1 MAARDFP
8 RFMELPAELRLQIW
22 SHCLPGPRVVEM
34 DFALSDHQLTVPNGC
49 HRELWLSHA
58 GHYPVMSRVCHEARS
73 VALERCQY
81 ATNGTQGP
89 HYSPMDPLL
98 DAPPVRLRKG
108 FDILHLNWHY
118 GYRSYVGESRPPKHL
133 WNTFEWLAGQ
143 AAAVSVSADL
153 LLPFEPERLY
163 ASPYTT
169 SMYGRDT
176 KRFDPHRLH
185 YVVLANVEIHITA
198 KEAVQ
203 AGVFG
208 DLGEEPI
215 QLVDPRDTAAITKYR
230 DVWKRH
236 QPEPPFAEERD
247 VAEFFAAAIEG
258 AADYCARVEKWR
270 QNMEKVWL
278 LHKCHEFNTPQEV
291 CEEIW
296 PHRWEDG
303 NVHFLPAPGSV
314 RNWDGKA
321 LQFAREHPWVQ
332 TQLALM
338 PRFEPAIMFRHCVG
352 WCGPRGS
359 ANRSQALRYKAG
371 VTPLDHIRGAQRDI
385 VIWRAKQRGE
395 IDCRPYPHND
405 PV

>member
-8 RFMELPAELRLQIW
+8 RFMDLPGELRLQIW
-22 SHCLPGPRVVEM
+22 SYCLPGPRVVEM
-34 DFALSDHQLTVPNGC
+34 DFTLSYHQLTVPVGC
-49 HRELWLSHA
+49 HRELWSSHA
-58 GHYPVMSRVCHEARS
+58 GHYPVMSRAVAR
-73 VALERCQY
+73 ERFQY

-118 GYRSYVGESRPPKHL
+118 GYKGVDVFWPPKHL
-133 WNTFEWLAGQ
+133 WKTFEWLAGQ

-153 LLPFEPERLY
+153 LLPFEPKQVYANPYITSLHERNV
-163 ASPYTT
+163 
-169 SMYGRDT
+169 
-176 KRFDPHRLH
+176 KRFKPDRLH

-198 KEAVQ
+198 REAAQ
-203 AGVFG
+203 AAVIG

-215 QLVDPRDTAAITKYR
+215 QLVDPRDTAAITKFR

-247 VAEFFAAAIEG
+247 VAKFFSAVIEG

-270 QNMEKVWL
+270 QNMEKTWL
-278 LHKCHEFNTPQEV
+278 LHKCRKFDLPLEDYKD
-291 CEEIW
+291 IW
-296 PHRWEDG
+296 PHWWEGG
-303 NVHFLPAPGSV
+303 NETFLPHPGLV
-314 RNWDGKA
+314 RDWDDKA

-332 TQLALM
+332 DKLALM
-338 PRFEPAIMFRHCVG
+338 PRFEPVIMFRHCVG
-352 WCGPRGS
+352 WCGPMGC
-359 ANRSQALRYKAG
+359 ANRSLLSRCKTG
-371 VTPLDHIRGAQRDI
+371 VTRRNHIRGVHRNI

-395 IDCRPYPHND
+395 IDCSLP
-405 PV
+405 PVPAQ